1 MNAKRLLGW
10 VAVLAPVMWACESY
24 EMPPIIPQTGAA
36 ITSPATGGTLV
47 LTNEQAAASDSIEFT
62 VGTAD
67 FGMTGVVTHT
77 IQMDAAGA
85 NFSSPVEFGATTS
98 NIIKVSVEEL
108 NEGLIGKGLVPLE
121 PANVEFRVKSSINQ
135 PLSPITGEVITLSVT
150 PYDADIAFP
159 VLYVPGDYQGW
170 SPENEAT
177 VLKSVDFNNI
187 YSGYVHILPG
197 GTGQF
202 KVSETNEWVDGRNYG
217 DNDGDGDLDADGA
230 NIEVTEFG
238 TYFMTVDFE
247 AKTYELEGPLY
258 WGIIGD
264 ATPGGW
270 DSETK
275 MQFDRELNV
284 LTITTDL
291 NQGEMKFRANQN
303 WDFNYGG
310 ANGELEVGGANIPV
324 AEAGNY
330 TVTLDFN
337 TPGEVKYTLT
347 KN

>member
-1 MNAKRLLGW
+1 MKAKRLLGW
-10 VAVLAPVMWACESY
+10 VAVFAPLLWACESY
-24 EMPPIIPQTGAA
+24 EMPPIIPQNGAA
-36 ITSPATGGTLV
+36 ISSPGNGGNIV
-47 LTNEQAAASDSIEFT
+47 LTNEQAAAQDSIEFT
-62 VGTAD
+62 IGTAD
-67 FGMTGVVTHT
+67 FGTSGDVTHT
-77 IQMDAAGA
+77 LQMDVAGA
-85 NFSSPVEFGATTS
+85 NFGSPVSFGSTTS
-98 NIIKVSVEEL
+98 NILKVGVEEL
-108 NEGLIGKGLVPLE
+108 NDALIGKGLAPLVA
-121 PANVEFRVKSSINQ
+121 ANVEFRVRSSINR
-135 PLSPITGEVITLSVT
+135 PLSPITGEVITISVT
-150 PYDADIAFP
+150 PYDGDVAFP

-170 SPENEAT
+170 NPGNEAT
-177 VLKSVDFNNI
+177 VLKSVDFNSV

-197 GTGQF
+197 GSGEF
-202 KVSETNEWVDGRNYG
+202 KVSETNAWVDGKNYG

-230 NIEVTEFG
+230 NIKVTEFG
-238 TYFMTVDFE
+238 TYLMTVDLA
-247 AKTYELEGPLY
+247 AKTYELDGPLY

-264 ATPGGW
+264 ATAGGW

-275 MQFDRELNV
+275 MQFNRDLNV

-291 NQGEMKFRANQN
+291 KQGEMKFRANQN

-310 ANGELEVGGANIPV
+310 ANGELEAGGANIPV

>member
-10 VAVLAPVMWACESY
+10 VAVFAPLMWACESY
-24 EMPPIIPQTGAA
+24 EMPPIIQQTGAA
-36 ITSPATGGTLV
+36 ISSPSNGGNLV
-47 LTNEQAAASDSIEFT
+47 LTNEQAAAQDSLEFT
-62 VGTAD
+62 IGTAD
-67 FGMTGVVTHT
+67 FGTSGEVTHSL
-77 IQMDAAGA
+77 QMDVAGA
-85 NFSSPVEFGATTS
+85 NFAAPVSFGSTTS
-98 NIIKVSVEEL
+98 NIIKVGVEEL
-108 NEGLIGKGLVPLE
+108 NDALIGKGLTPLE
-121 PANVEFRVKSSINQ
+121 AATVEFRVRSSINRS
-135 PLSPITGEVITLSVT
+135 LSPITGEVITLSIT
-150 PYDADIAFP
+150 PYDGDVAFP
-159 VLYVPGDYQGW
+159 VLYLPGDYQGW
-170 SPENEAT
+170 NPGNEAT
-177 VLKSVDFNNI
+177 VLKSVDFNSI
-187 YSGYVHILPG
+187 YTGFVHILPG

-217 DNDGDGDLDADGA
+217 DNDGDGDLDPDGA
-230 NIEVTEFG
+230 NIEVSEFG
-238 TYFMTVDFE
+238 TYFMTVDLE

-275 MQFDRELNV
+275 MQFNRDLNV
-284 LTITTDL
+284 LEITTDL
-291 NQGEMKFRANQN
+291 KQGNIKFRANQN

-310 ANGELEVGGANIPV
+310 ANGELEAGGADIPV